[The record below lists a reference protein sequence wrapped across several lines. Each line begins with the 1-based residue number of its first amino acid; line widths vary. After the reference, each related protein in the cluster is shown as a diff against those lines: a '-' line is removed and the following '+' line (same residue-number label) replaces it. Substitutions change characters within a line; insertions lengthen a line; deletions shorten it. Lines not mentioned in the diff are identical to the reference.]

1 MKTACLH
8 IAAIAAAAGL
18 AASAASFAADNNDVP
33 RYGRDSVSLR
43 NTNVPLSPPTARQS
57 GVVFVGYGRAGG
69 AQPPWPTQA
78 PPRETVQASHA
89 ERYGRA

>member
-8 IAAIAAAAGL
+8 IASIAVAAGL
-18 AASAASFAADNNDVP
+18 SASAAGFAADNNTVM
-33 RYGRDSVSLR
+33 RYGRDSIFVW

-69 AQPPWPTQA
+69 AQPPWPTQS
-78 PPRETVQASHA
+78 PPRDTLQASHA